1 MPARRLKWRNRLR
14 YWFDGTMDRG
24 TSALIGWLGLASV
37 ALIAVVTILVVLL
50 TNEDT
55 EASGGWGGVAWMSLL
70 RTLDPGTM
78 GGDTGKPVFLGLML
92 TVTIGGIFIVS
103 SLIGVLTTGLE
114 NRISEL
120 RKGRSRLIESGHTIV
135 LGWSDQ
141 VFTVIGEL
149 ATANLGQRKPCV
161 VVLADRDK
169 VEMEEQIRAVVPLAG
184 RIRVICRSGSP
195 LKPSD
200 LELVSPD
207 TARSILVLPPT
218 GADADIDVIK
228 TLLLLNNRSWPATR
242 PHVVAAVL
250 DSDNVAAARLAAGDD
265 ALLVDADDI
274 MVRLVVQ
281 SHRQAGLSA
290 VCTDLLDFAG
300 SEFYLKA
307 EPTLVGSTYGET
319 LNRYALGVP
328 IGVCTNDGRVMVN
341 PGMDTVIGNGDQ
353 LIVLAEDDLLIKL
366 DDKPPAVVDAAI
378 ATPSEH
384 EPQPNRTLLIGWNN
398 RATKIIDLLDR
409 FVEPRSSLDIAAPV
423 EPPGVTKTK
432 RTNLKV
438 RYRQCEPTTR
448 SALEALDLGSYQH
461 VVVLAD
467 DGVNPDHADNR
478 TLLTLLHLRDIE
490 VQLGDPYS
498 IVTEMYDDNNRR
510 VAQVTKADDFIV
522 SSKLVSLLL
531 TQLAEN
537 RHLHAVF
544 ADLFDPE
551 GSEIYLKPA
560 QDYLVPGAE
569 ANFATVIEA
578 ARRQGEIAIGYRLK
592 RNSDRAPGYGVVLNP
607 VRSAPLTL
615 GTGDSVIVVS
625 ED

>member
-24 TSALIGWLGLASV
+24 TPALIGWLGLASV
-37 ALIAVVTILVVLL
+37 ALIAVVTVLVVLL

-78 GGDTGKPVFLGLML
+78 GGDTGKPVFLALML

-114 NRISEL
+114 NRIGEL

-169 VEMEEQIRAVVPLAG
+169 VEMEDQIRALVPQSG

-195 LKPSD
+195 LKPAD

-207 TARSILVLPPT
+207 TARSVLVLPPA
-218 GADADIDVIK
+218 GPDADIDVIK
-228 TLLLLNNRSWPATR
+228 TLLLLNNRRWPATR

-250 DSDNVAAARLAAGDD
+250 DSGNVAAARLAAGDD

-274 MVRLVVQ
+274 IVRLVVQ

-290 VCTDLLDFAG
+290 VCSDLLDFAG
-300 SEFYLKA
+300 SEFYLKP
-307 EPTLVGSTYGET
+307 EPALEGSTYGET
-319 LNRYALGVP
+319 LDRYALGVP
-328 IGVCTNDGRVMVN
+328 IGVCTSDGRVLVN
-341 PGMDTVIGNGDQ
+341 PGMDTVIGSGDQ
-353 LIVLAEDDLLIKL
+353 MIVLAEDDLLIRL
-366 DDKPPAVVDAAI
+366 AENPPPVVDAAI
-378 ATPSEH
+378 ATPAGH

-398 RATKIIDLLDR
+398 RAAKIIDLLDR
-409 FVEPRSSLDIAAPV
+409 FAEPRSSVDIAAPE
-423 EPPGVTKTK
+423 EPPGVTKSK

-438 RYRQCEPTTR
+438 RYRRCEPTTR

-467 DGVNPDHADNR
+467 DTVAPDHADNR

-490 VQLGDPYS
+490 VKLGDPYS

-560 QDYLVPGAE
+560 PDYLVPGAD
-569 ANFATVIEA
+569 ANFATVVEA

-592 RNSDRAPGYGVVLNP
+592 RNSDRSPTYGVVLNP
-607 VRSAPLTL
+607 SRSEPLTL
-615 GTGDSVIVVS
+615 GYGDSVIVVS